1 MTGALKTL
9 LRALVYP
16 EPLSGAHFWRLAP
29 RVCYQSQP
37 YHRRINVINRDLITV
52 VSMLSIATLSPL
64 YQCYQSQPY
73 HRRINVINRDLI
85 TVVSMLSIAT
95 LSLSYQCYRLQPYR
109 CCINV
114 IDCNL
119 TPLYQ
124 CYRSQPYTVVSS
136 LSIISVILINRD
148 RHEHR
153 WRAGAK

>member
-1 MTGALKTL
+1 MTSALIIYQPFLKNDGNDRGSKNVTESTGL
-9 LRALVYP
+9 PRTALRC
-16 EPLSGAHFWRLAP
+16 SFLAA
-29 RVCYQSQP
+29 CSTS
-37 YHRRINVINRDLITV
+37 L
-52 VSMLSIATLSPL
+52 LSIATLSPS
-64 YQCYQSQPY
+64 YQCYQSRPY
-73 HRRINVINRDLI
+73 HRCINVIDRNLI